1 MSEGIRASL
10 TRQYALFT
18 GALLLACAPPD
29 ARSAANAS
37 ADSAATVLPGVD
49 VLLRDSL
56 SLLQNQRTG
65 LITNHTG
72 LTRDGR
78 TSIDALA
85 AAPGVS
91 LVALFAPEHGIRG
104 QAAPGERVDSSRD
117 SITGLPIRSLY
128 AETRKPTPEMLTD
141 IDVLLFD
148 IQDIGTRY
156 YTYVWTMALAMQ
168 AAAQNAKRFIVLD
181 RPNAIGGEA
190 VQGNVLDSAY
200 SSFVGL
206 YPVPMRHGMTAG
218 ELARMINAEYNLGAD
233 LVVIPAEGWR
243 RSQWFDDTGLPWVA
257 PSPNMPDIESAAHY
271 PGTCLFEGT
280 NLSVG
285 RGTDRPFQQIGAP
298 WLDPDQVLAELSAR
312 SLPGVRIESV
322 QFTPQAAADDK
333 HNGTPVKGLR
343 FQVTDRNTYDPAHT
357 AVATLLAIRKVHGD
371 SLTFRDAGFDRLA
384 GGDQLRRAVLAGESL
399 ESITGAW
406 RAAREAFLVRRARYL
421 IYP

>member
-1 MSEGIRASL
+1 
-10 TRQYALFT
+10 
-18 GALLLACAPPD
+18 
-29 ARSAANAS
+29 
-37 ADSAATVLPGVD
+37 
-49 VLLRDSL
+49 
-56 SLLQNQRTG
+56 
-65 LITNHTG
+65 
-72 LTRDGR
+72 
-78 TSIDALA
+78 
-85 AAPGVS
+85 
-91 LVALFAPEHGIRG
+91 
-104 QAAPGERVDSSRD
+104 
-117 SITGLPIRSLY
+117 
-128 AETRKPTPEMLTD
+128 
-141 IDVLLFD
+141 
-148 IQDIGTRY
+148 
-156 YTYVWTMALAMQ
+156 
-168 AAAQNAKRFIVLD
+168 VLD

-357 AVATLLAIRKVHGD
+357 AVATLLAIRKAHGD

-384 GGDQLRRAVLAGESL
+384 GGDQLRRAVLAGDSL